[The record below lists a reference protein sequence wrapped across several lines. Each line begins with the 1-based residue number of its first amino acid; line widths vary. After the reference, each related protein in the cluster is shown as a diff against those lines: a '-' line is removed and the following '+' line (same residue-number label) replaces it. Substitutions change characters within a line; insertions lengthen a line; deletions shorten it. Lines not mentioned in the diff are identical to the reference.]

1 VRFSLSCIRD
11 FFMSFDPLLIL
22 PHVKADLSI
31 WKSDYV
37 KWMPFVSSMT
47 EEVWVQFK
55 IVLENDD
62 TRQNHY
68 QVDFGA
74 HKSTFLLTLYIYS
87 YLTYLCP
94 LLFFVHRSQKK
105 LSILQYHLP
114 KPTILLWEAM
124 ITMILP
130 IPHPMLSKEDSLTEM
145 CSKISIDCIQMY
157 RYSCF
162 QNSRMSTLPR
172 INLLKR

>member
-1 VRFSLSCIRD
+1 
-11 FFMSFDPLLIL
+11 MSFDPLLIL

-74 HKSTFLLTLYIYS
+74 HNSTFLLTLYIY
-87 YLTYLCP
+87 
-94 LLFFVHRSQKK
+94 
-105 LSILQYHLP
+105 I
-114 KPTILLWEAM
+114 
-124 ITMILP
+124 
-130 IPHPMLSKEDSLTEM
+130 
-145 CSKISIDCIQMY
+145 
-157 RYSCF
+157 
-162 QNSRMSTLPR
+162 
-172 INLLKR
+172 